1 MYADTRY
8 LFLLIRFKY
17 RSLFFICMPTHAISF
32 FSSVSNIARFFFNRR
47 FFGESGCKDTTFF
60 QYAKIF
66 FQKFPFRHADSVVL
80 QRYASEKNFH
90 TPRFSDPQNGAARAK
105 KGENWRRRGPKRCFP
120 VPKRSIAL
128 YNSGLTAQKPA
139 RRRELSTAAPS
150 LLPHGAPTDPVRPF
164 FSSSSVVFQCRTE
177 EVLKNY

>member
-1 MYADTRY
+1 MSHTYTLYVCRHT
-8 LFLLIRFKY
+8 L
-17 RSLFFICMPTHAISF
+17 SLSSHPFQISL
-32 FSSVSNIARFFFNRR
+32 AFFNRR

-66 FQKFPFRHADSVVL
+66 FQKIPFRHADSVVL

-90 TPRFSDPQNGAARAK
+90 SPRFSAPQNGAALAK
-105 KGENWRRRGPKRCFP
+105 KGENWRRRGPKRRFTG
-120 VPKRSIAL
+120 PKRSIAL
-128 YNSGLTAQKPA
+128 CDSSLAAQKPA
-139 RRRELSTAAPS
+139 RRRELSTAAPAP
-150 LLPHGAPTDPVRPF
+150 LPHGAPTDPVRPF